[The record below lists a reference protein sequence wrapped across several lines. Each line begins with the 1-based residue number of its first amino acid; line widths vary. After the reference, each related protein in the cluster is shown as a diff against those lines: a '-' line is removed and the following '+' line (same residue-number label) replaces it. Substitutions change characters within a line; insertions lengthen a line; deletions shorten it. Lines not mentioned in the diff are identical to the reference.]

1 MKKYLKYIFASLSV
15 GLTIISMDNGFYFYL
30 NMFEIRTAILATV
43 VFEILRL
50 ATLYSFIV
58 WDVRKR
64 VIAGT
69 LYVIV
74 AFICAFSAT
83 SSFHAKIIES
93 QMVDTSNYRN
103 EIDKRLN
110 IVMKEYALQMQDKLT
125 IADKDIT
132 YAQRKVA
139 ALPKS
144 TYWPKREAQ
153 LKTKKKLLIAERD
166 SVLASVPTKNLEDWV
181 EQKAA
186 ILGLSLGPMPINTY
200 GSNAILQ
207 AIQEMWVVED
217 LTVKKIVALLITLGI
232 EVGIVLLAIF
242 AKIYSR
248 VPEEEEVIQE
258 AVYEDTGSYRALG
271 MGQSSNND
279 AYTWPSE
286 RKNDKKDDYT
296 WPSERKN
303 EPEPPGSSSDN
314 NSGSYAWSGGSGN
327 DDSDGYTWP
336 SERSGRGSSD
346 SSENADDGEASEEE
360 LSSPVESE
368 SEMASFADQIT
379 ETDNEEY
386 AAESEEN
393 SAENEGYATEDTAA
407 SDFEYKNPPTIRR
420 LDEAQEEALANT
432 NGHMDS
438 GEAGEEESILD
449 TLYNEFGENNVNRF
463 LEKAQPFFMENGKM
477 PTASNLS
484 KSMRPIRRFM
494 LKRYRNNKLD
504 DFFRGHETVYNDQ
517 DS

>member
-232 EVGIVLLAIF
+232 EVGIILLAIF

-258 AVYEDTGSYRALG
+258 AVYEDTGNYRALG

-303 EPEPPGSSSDN
+303 EPEPPGSSSAN
-314 NSGSYAWSGGSGN
+314 NSSGYAWSGGSGN

-336 SERSGRGSSD
+336 SERAGGESSD

-360 LSSPVESE
+360 LSSPVESQ
-368 SEMASFADQIT
+368 SEMESFADQIT
-379 ETDNEEY
+379 ETESAEY
-386 AAESEEN
+386 ANEN
-393 SAENEGYATEDTAA
+393 TAA
-407 SDFEYKNPPTIRR
+407 SDFEFKNPPTIRR
-420 LDEAQEEALANT
+420 LDEAEAEDIEDT
-432 NGHMDS
+432 NGHMDA
-438 GEAGEEESILD
+438 GDAGEEESILD
-449 TLYNEFGENNVNRF
+449 TLYTEFGENNVNRF

-504 DFFRGHETVYNDQ
+504 DFFRGHATVYNDQ

>member
-1 MKKYLKYIFASLSV
+1 MKKYLKYIFAALSV

-153 LKTKKKLLIAERD
+153 LKTKKKLLISERD
-166 SVLASVPTKNLEDWV
+166 SVLASVPTKNLEGWV
-181 EQKAA
+181 EQQAA

-232 EVGIVLLAIF
+232 EVGIILLAIF
-242 AKIYSR
+242 AKIYSH

-258 AVYEDTGSYRALG
+258 AVLEDTGNYRALG
-271 MGQSSNND
+271 MGGQSSNND

-286 RKNDKKDDYT
+286 RKKDKSDSYT
-296 WPSERKN
+296 WPSERNN
-303 EPEPPGSSSDN
+303 EAEPPEKSSGGS
-314 NSGSYAWSGGSGN
+314 NSGYAWSGNSV
-327 DDSDGYTWP
+327 DSDSDGYTWP
-336 SERSGRGSSD
+336 SERAGDDTGE
-346 SSENADDGEASEEE
+346 SSESADDSETSEGELNNEI
-360 LSSPVESE
+360 ESG
-368 SEMASFADQIT
+368 SGLDSFADQIT
-379 ETDNEEY
+379 ET
-386 AAESEEN
+386 ESEEY
-393 SAENEGYATEDTAA
+393 SSEDETA
-407 SDFEYKNPPTIRR
+407 SDFEFKSPPTIRR
-420 LDEAQEEALANT
+420 LDEAASEGAENT
-432 NGHMDS
+432 NGHMETEVTD
-438 GEAGEEESILD
+438 GEENILD
-449 TLYNEFGENNVNRF
+449 TLYTEFGENNVNRF

-477 PTASNLS
+477 PNASNLS

-504 DFFRGHETVYNDQ
+504 SFFRGHATVYDDQ

>member
-1 MKKYLKYIFASLSV
+1 MKKYLKYIFAALSV

-139 ALPKS
+139 ALPSS

-181 EQKAA
+181 EQQAA

-232 EVGIVLLAIF
+232 EVGIILLAIF

-258 AVYEDTGSYRALG
+258 AVYEDTGRYRALG

-286 RKNDKKDDYT
+286 RNNNKKDNYT

-303 EPEPPGSSSDN
+303 EGEPAGRSSDSSS
-314 NSGSYAWSGGSGN
+314 GGYAWSGGSGSDN
-327 DDSDGYTWP
+327 DGYTWP
-336 SERSGRGSSD
+336 SERASGESSD
-346 SSENADDGEASEEE
+346 ASEKADDDEKSEDEVSNPAESASEMET
-360 LSSPVESE
+360 
-368 SEMASFADQIT
+368 FADQIT
-379 ETDNEEY
+379 ETDSEEY
-386 AAESEEN
+386 ATESEEY
-393 SAENEGYATEDTAA
+393 STEDTIT

-420 LDEAQEEALANT
+420 LDDAQEEELENA
-432 NGHMDS
+432 NGHM
-438 GEAGEEESILD
+438 EAEGAEDGESILD

-477 PTASNLS
+477 PTSSNLS

-504 DFFRGHETVYNDQ
+504 DFFRGYATVYDDQ